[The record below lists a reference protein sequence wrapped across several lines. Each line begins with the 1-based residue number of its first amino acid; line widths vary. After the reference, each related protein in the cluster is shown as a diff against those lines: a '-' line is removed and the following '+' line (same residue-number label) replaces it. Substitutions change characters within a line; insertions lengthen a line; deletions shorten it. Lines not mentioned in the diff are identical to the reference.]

1 MLYNILKIQKNLNL
15 QIILHEMSNLE
26 LCLKN
31 FHLEQEKSL
40 PVIPLGK
47 MLLLHEKIVKH
58 YIQTQE
64 HYVQTFVSCKK
75 FM

>member
-1 MLYNILKIQKNLNL
+1 MLYNILKIQKNLNF
-15 QIILHEMSNLE
+15 QKVLHEMSNLE

-47 MLLLHEKIVKH
+47 MLLLHDKIVK
-58 YIQTQE
+58 YYVQTVE
-64 HYVQTFVSCKK
+64 HYVRT
-75 FM
+75 

>member
-1 MLYNILKIQKNLNL
+1 MLYNILKIQKNLNF
-15 QIILHEMSNLE
+15 QKVLHDNCNLE

-58 YIQTQE
+58 YVQTVE
-64 HYVQTFVSCKK
+64 HYVRT
-75 FM
+75 